1 MKGYFIAV
9 FIMLVLLQI
18 ALAEE
23 MAINSG
29 EEKEFSGYTV
39 KLKNLKADKAVISVD
54 DESAIFELNE
64 EKIISGL
71 RIKLNEIFFLGN
83 NEGHVKVDVNSLY
96 VCGDGNCDGTES
108 KESCCKD
115 CGCNSGYDC
124 VENECLVH
132 IDDECNV
139 DSDCNDNNDNTLDK
153 CIGGRP
159 KICKNYPDTIC
170 VDNSDCDDDD
180 PCTED
185 KCTNNDCFNERIRN
199 CIFGVEGGSVGIPA
213 FEEQAENELTKD
225 KVEPGSV
232 EKISLFQKIVNF
244 FKKIFRSDS

>member
-71 RIKLNEIFFLGN
+71 RIKL
-83 NEGHVKVDVNSLY
+83 K
-96 VCGDGNCDGTES
+96 
-108 KESCCKD
+108 
-115 CGCNSGYDC
+115 
-124 VENECLVH
+124 
-132 IDDECNV
+132 
-139 DSDCNDNNDNTLDK
+139 
-153 CIGGRP
+153 
-159 KICKNYPDTIC
+159 
-170 VDNSDCDDDD
+170 
-180 PCTED
+180 
-185 KCTNNDCFNERIRN
+185 
-199 CIFGVEGGSVGIPA
+199 
-213 FEEQAENELTKD
+213 
-225 KVEPGSV
+225 
-232 EKISLFQKIVNF
+232 
-244 FKKIFRSDS
+244 